1 MLESSLVTAAKESL
15 RTMKFTK
22 SLNWFF
28 RGTTSRAQNARRITK
43 ILALLI
49 LFVSLLWI
57 VPVNEV
63 IRAMLTADPW
73 YFALG
78 LATGFLSLYLTS
90 VQMVVL
96 IRKQRINIDVNGV
109 FVINLAAKFY
119 SQFAPGNIVASGVK
133 WYRLSTPDGKPAEAL
148 VALAFFRLLETF
160 LNVVAGLCFWIVSG
174 QQSIQITLIWPVA
187 LIIGTT
193 LLWIGLTRYSLPI
206 YEWIKEIGR
215 ETFRKPPW
223 QAIMKR
229 FDKFIMAVSAYSDL
243 SPWELL
249 WSIFAGLASLLVGV
263 LSNMFLARSVGI
275 GLSFVDMGWIYAVV
289 ILLAQLPF
297 VPAGGLGVREV
308 SLVFMLS
315 TFGIGPELALAFSF
329 MILIRGLLISVVGG
343 LLEAIQAVR
352 AKRPAELNPTNEKP
366 EEL

>member
-1 MLESSLVTAAKESL
+1 
-15 RTMKFTK
+15 MKLTE
-22 SLNWFF
+22 SLNWFI
-28 RGTTSRAQNARRITK
+28 RGTTSKAQKARRITK
-43 ILALLI
+43 ILVLVI
-49 LFVSLLWI
+49 LFISLFWI
-57 VPVNEV
+57 VPVDEV
-63 IRAMLTADPW
+63 IRALLTADPW
-73 YFALG
+73 YFVVG
-78 LATGFLSLYLTS
+78 MVTGFITVYLTS
-90 VQMVVL
+90 VQMAVL
-96 IRKQRINIDVNGV
+96 TQKQRINVDVNGV
-109 FVINLAAKFY
+109 FAINLAAKFY

-174 QQSIQITLIWPVA
+174 QESIRIALIWPIA

-193 LLWIGLTRYSLPI
+193 LLWIGVTRYSLTV
-206 YEWIKEIGR
+206 YEWIKEIGK

-263 LSNMFLARSVGI
+263 FSNLLLARSVGI
-275 GLSFVDMGWIYAVV
+275 GLSFIDMGWIYAVV
-289 ILLAQLPF
+289 ILLAQMPF

-329 MILIRGLLISVVGG
+329 MILIRGLLISIVGG
-343 LLEAIQAVR
+343 FLEAIQALH
-352 AKRPAELNPTNEKP
+352 AKRPAELNAANEKA
-366 EEL
+366 EEP